1 MRLITES
8 GEQLG
13 IKPTDEAL
21 KIAMDDGLDLVE
33 VAPLATPPVC
43 RIMDYSKYRYE
54 QEQKAKRARKHQANL
69 VIKEMKMRPK
79 IDVHD
84 YETKKKHVVRFLEAG
99 HKVKMTIMFR
109 GREMTHTELGRKLL
123 ERLAGD
129 VTHLATVESSPKQ
142 DGRNMLMMLA
152 PHKEFVEAAIELKHQ
167 DDEKY
172 RLKHEGYTE
181 AAEDEADA
189 EEGAAEAEAKAEAA
203 PEAVVAAEEV
213 DAAEAEAAGTEA
225 AETIPEETS

>member
-1 MRLITES
+1 MISED

-13 IKPTDEAL
+13 VQPIEDAL
-21 KIAMDDGLDLVE
+21 KIATDAGLDLVE
-33 VAPLATPPVC
+33 VAPQAAPPVC
-43 RIMDYSKYRYE
+43 RIMDYGKYRYE

-123 ERLAGD
+123 ERLAED

-152 PHKEFVEAAIELKHQ
+152 PHKEFVEAAIELRHLDDDKHQ
-167 DDEKY
+167 G
-172 RLKHEGYTE
+172 RP
-181 AAEDEADA
+181 A
-189 EEGAAEAEAKAEAA
+189 EEAEEAAEAE
-203 PEAVVAAEEV
+203 
-213 DAAEAEAAGTEA
+213 EAEATEA
-225 AETIPEETS
+225 EEETAATEEAEGADETVAAPAEDADAPAEEAGPQES